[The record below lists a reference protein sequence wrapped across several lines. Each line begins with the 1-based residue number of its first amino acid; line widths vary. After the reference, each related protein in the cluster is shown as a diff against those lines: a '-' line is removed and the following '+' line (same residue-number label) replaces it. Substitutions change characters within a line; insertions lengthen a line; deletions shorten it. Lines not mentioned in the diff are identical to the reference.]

1 MKMDDSHGRCSLP
14 ISSRFGRLFC
24 FAIFSVLLFLYICV
38 IKREQI
44 LWFLTVSTG
53 VSAVPVVIKQEFLPL
68 RFSGNGTFQ
77 IAVFEDLHYGEGE
90 I

>member
-1 MKMDDSHGRCSLP
+1 MRMDDPHGRRSLP
-14 ISSRFGRLFC
+14 ISSRLGRPFC
-24 FAIFSVLLFLYICV
+24 FAVFSVLLFLCICAM
-38 IKREQI
+38 KREQI
-44 LWFLTVSTG
+44 LWFLAVSTA
-53 VSAVPVVIKQEFLPL
+53 VSAVPVVIKQELLPL

>member
-1 MKMDDSHGRCSLP
+1 MKMDNPHGRRSLP
-14 ISSRFGRLFC
+14 ISSRLGRLLC
-24 FAIFSVLLFLYICV
+24 FAIFSVLLFLCIYA
-38 IKREQI
+38 IKHKQI

-53 VSAVPVVIKQEFLPL
+53 ISAVPVVIKQEFLPL